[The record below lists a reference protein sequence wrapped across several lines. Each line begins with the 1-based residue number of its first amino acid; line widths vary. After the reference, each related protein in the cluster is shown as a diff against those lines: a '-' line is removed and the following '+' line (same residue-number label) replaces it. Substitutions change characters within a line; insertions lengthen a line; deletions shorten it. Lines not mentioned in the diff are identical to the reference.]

1 MTKTTKRGTLSE
13 AEFLK
18 NIEDGV
24 FDDRIDTFMPPE
36 MYGPP
41 TEAELAAAAREQAK
55 RSRTN
60 GRARQAPARKPRAR
74 RAGGK
79 P

>member
-24 FDDRIDTFMPPE
+24 FDDRIDTFMPPD

-55 RSRTN
+55 QSRTN
-60 GRARQAPARKPRAR
+60 GQVTRASARRRRAR
-74 RAGGK
+74 RAA